1 MFVKYLND
9 TRHTESPIWH
19 EAALALLMIVM
30 MMTMKME
37 LSTQALSKGIKIHQP
52 EIEPLCSRV
61 QTETKVTTS
70 LLCDFVLFASVC
82 VIKNLCHPNLAWVSP
97 VDYFR

>member
-19 EAALALLMIVM
+19 EAALALLTIGVM
-30 MMTMKME
+30 MTTKME
-37 LSTQALSKGIKIHQP
+37 LSTQVLSKGIKIHQP

-82 VIKNLCHPNLAWVSP
+82 VLSKICATQIWLGCPQ
-97 VDYFR
+97 